1 MNKSEALDKINHSLK
16 NEKAQVITPLGEV
29 YEDYISKLGERLM
42 DCVIEPVQVHVT
54 ATCAKEGDFDLYK
67 NSVVWAI
74 ARYDGNWLLTLEDK
88 SEFAL
93 GFGSAANNIMMHGF
107 SSSDVLGEWCA

>member
-54 ATCAKEGDFDLYK
+54 ATCAKEGDFDL
-67 NSVVWAI
+67 
-74 ARYDGNWLLTLEDK
+74 
-88 SEFAL
+88 
-93 GFGSAANNIMMHGF
+93 
-107 SSSDVLGEWCA
+107 